1 MSGKMNFYAR
11 DVYPESGMMETSTL
25 VIPDE
30 FTQRVVENNE
40 KSVELA
46 AEVKNGATSKGTL
59 ATFGC
64 ILAIIA
70 GIVFLSN

>member
-1 MSGKMNFYAR
+1 MNGRMHFYAR
-11 DVYPESGMMETSTL
+11 DVYPEDGLMETSTT

-46 AEVKNGATSKGTL
+46 AEVKKGATSKGTL
-59 ATFGC
+59 GTF
-64 ILAIIA
+64 AAVIA
-70 GIVFLSN
+70 VIAAIVFLSN